1 MRSNGA
7 IVKDMQ
13 AIPRY
18 QPTFAERYPVPFFVA
33 LLDFLIVL
41 TSGILA
47 HYYRFGSMEMSGR
60 YNTATMFTAIVV
72 VICLGAGGV
81 YGSQRGYAFLRQFT
95 ILFAGWL
102 AAAGILLSLTFFLKI
117 SENYSR
123 IWFST
128 MLMAG
133 GALSLLLRLI
143 AFLLLRRLRAS
154 GINLKTVLLV
164 GSGGS
169 LATRLKNEGGID
181 GYGFKVVSALP
192 FSLEIGWL
200 DELVDKVEELGV
212 HEVWLCLPLSHGGG
226 VRSIMYALRHH
237 TVAIRF
243 IPELDDIPLLN
254 HKVSHIA
261 GIYSLDLSCSPMDG
275 PPRLLKRLEDL
286 VLGVMISL
294 LIAPVCLLIAIAI
307 KLTSNGPVLF
317 KQYRTG
323 INGKNFKVYKFRS
336 MVVHDERAGSVTQ
349 AKRNDARI
357 TRVGAFLR
365 RTSLDELPQFFNV
378 LQGRM
383 SIVGPRP
390 HALSH
395 NEYYK
400 DLVESYMQRHKVKP
414 GITGWAQVS
423 GYRGETDTL
432 EKMQKRVEYDL
443 WYIDNWSLGLD
454 LKIIFLTIFKGFINK
469 NAY

>member
-1 MRSNGA
+1 
-7 IVKDMQ
+7 MQ

-33 LLDFLIVL
+33 LLDFFIVL
-41 TSGILA
+41 AAGLLA
-47 HYYRFGSMEMSGR
+47 HYYRFGSLDMTGR
-60 YNTATMFTAIVV
+60 YNNATVLTAIVV
-72 VICLGAGGV
+72 VLCLGMGGV
-81 YGSQRGYAFLRQFT
+81 YGSQRGYAFLRQFSV
-95 ILFAGWL
+95 LLAGWF
-102 AAAGILLSLTFFLKI
+102 AAAGIMLSLTFFLKV

-128 MLMAG
+128 MLLAG
-133 GALSLLLRLI
+133 GGLSLLLRVVV
-143 AFLLLRRLRAS
+143 FLLLRRLRAS
-154 GINLKTVLLV
+154 GRNLKAVLLV
-164 GSGGS
+164 DSGGS
-169 LATRLKNEGGID
+169 SASQLSNGQALDE
-181 GYGFKVVSALP
+181 YGFKVVCSLP
-192 FSLEIGWL
+192 FELNEEWLNSLVEKV
-200 DELVDKVEELGV
+200 DESGA
-212 HEVWLCLPLSHGGG
+212 HEVWLCLPLSEGGG
-226 VRSIMYALRHH
+226 IRSIMYALRHH
-237 TVAIRF
+237 TVAVRF
-243 IPELDDIPLLN
+243 IPEWDDIPLLN

-261 GIYSLDLSCSPMDG
+261 GFYSLDLSCSPMDG

-286 VLGVMISL
+286 VLGFLISL
-294 LIAPVCLLIAIAI
+294 MIAPICLVIAIAI
-307 KLTSNGPVLF
+307 KLTSAGPVLF

-323 INGKNFKVYKFRS
+323 INGKCFKVYKFRS
-336 MVVHDERAGSVTQ
+336 MVVHRESSGSVTQ
-349 AKRNDARI
+349 ATKNDARI

-443 WYIDNWSLGLD
+443 WYIDNWSLWLD
-454 LKIIFLTIFKGFINK
+454 LKIIFMTVFKGFVNK

>member
-1 MRSNGA
+1 
-7 IVKDMQ
+7 MQ
-13 AIPRY
+13 TVRRY

-41 TSGILA
+41 LA
-47 HYYRFGSMEMSGR
+47 GWLGHFYRLNTFEMTAR
-60 YNTATMFTAIVV
+60 YNNATVLAAIVV
-72 VICLGAGGV
+72 VLCLGIGGV
-81 YGSQRGYAFLRQFT
+81 YGSQRGYAFLRQFS
-95 ILFAGWL
+95 ILVAGWF

-123 IWFST
+123 IWFGL
-128 MLMAG
+128 MLVIG
-133 GALSLLLRLI
+133 GGLSLLLRVVV
-143 AFLLLRRLRAS
+143 FLVLKKLRSS
-154 GINLKTVLLV
+154 GINLKTVLLID
-164 GSGGS
+164 SGGS
-169 LATRLKNEGGID
+169 SAGQLNAGHALDE
-181 GYGFKVVSALP
+181 YGFKIICRFP
-192 FSLEIGWL
+192 FRGKPNWL
-200 DELVDKVEELGV
+200 ADLVEKVDELGV
-212 HEVWLCLPLSHGGG
+212 HEVWLCLPLGEGEG

-237 TVAIRF
+237 TVAVRF
-243 IPELDDIPLLN
+243 IPEWDDIPLLN
-254 HKVSHIA
+254 HRVSHIA
-261 GIYSLDLSCSPMDG
+261 GVYSLDLSCSPMDG
-275 PPRLLKRLEDL
+275 PPRFLKRVEDL
-286 VLGVMISL
+286 VLGGAISL
-294 LIAPVCLLIAIAI
+294 LISPVCLLIALVI
-307 KLTSNGPVLF
+307 KATSKGPVLF

-323 INGKNFKVYKFRS
+323 INGKRFKVYKFRS
-336 MVVHDERAGSVTQ
+336 MVVHDEGCGGVTQ
-349 AKRNDARI
+349 AIRNDSRV
-357 TRVGAFLR
+357 TKVGAFLR

-390 HALSH
+390 HALTH

-443 WYIDNWSLGLD
+443 WYIDNWSFWLD
-454 LKIIFLTIFKGFINK
+454 IKIICLTIFKGFINK

>member
-1 MRSNGA
+1 
-7 IVKDMQ
+7 MQ
-13 AIPRY
+13 STPRY
-18 QPTFAERYPVPFFVA
+18 QPTFAERYPVPFLVA

-41 TSGILA
+41 TAGILA
-47 HYYRFGSMEMSGR
+47 HYYRFGTFEMGGR
-60 YNTATMFTAIVV
+60 YNTATTITAIIVV
-72 VICLGAGGV
+72 VCLAMGGV
-81 YGSQRGYAFLRQFT
+81 YGSQRGHAFLRQFSV
-95 ILFAGWL
+95 LLAGWV
-102 AAAGILLSLTFFLKI
+102 AAAGIVLSLTFFLKV

-128 MLMAG
+128 MLIAG
-133 GALSLLLRLI
+133 GCLSLVLRSCVFLI
-143 AFLLLRRLRAS
+143 LRRLRSS
-154 GINLKTVLLV
+154 GLNLKTVLIV
-164 GSGGS
+164 DSGGS
-169 LATRLKNEGGID
+169 SASQLSNGSELDE
-181 GYGFKVVSALP
+181 YGFKVVSNLP
-192 FSLEIGWL
+192 FDQQQTWL
-200 DELVDKVEELGV
+200 DRLVKTVDDLAV
-212 HEVWLCLPLSHGGG
+212 HEVWLCLPLTEGG
-226 VRSIMYALRHH
+226 VIRSIMYALRHH
-237 TVAIRF
+237 TVAVRF
-243 IPELDDIPLLN
+243 IPEWGDIRLLN

-261 GIYSLDLSCSPMDG
+261 GVYSLDLSCSPMDG
-275 PPRLLKRLEDL
+275 PPRWIKRFEDL
-286 VLGVMISL
+286 VLGTIISL
-294 LIAPVCLLIAIAI
+294 LISPVCIAIALAI
-307 KLTSNGPVLF
+307 KLTSSGPILF

-323 INGKNFKVYKFRS
+323 INGKKFKVYKFRS
-336 MVVHDERAGSVTQ
+336 MVVHSEDCSVTQ
-349 AKRNDARI
+349 ATRNDVRI

-443 WYIDNWSLGLD
+443 WYIDNWSFWLD
-454 LKIIFLTIFKGFINK
+454 IRIIVLTVFKGFVGK